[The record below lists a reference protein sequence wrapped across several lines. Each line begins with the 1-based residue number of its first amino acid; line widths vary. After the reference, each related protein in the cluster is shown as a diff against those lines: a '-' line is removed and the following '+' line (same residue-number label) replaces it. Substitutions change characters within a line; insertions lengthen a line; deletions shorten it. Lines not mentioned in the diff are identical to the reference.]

1 MLNIIVE
8 QITSLGDGVLMIGS
22 LAYILGVRKGK
33 SKYLVLFML
42 LQYLCAQYLI
52 QLPVQQFILGI
63 AVNIGMCYVCLKE
76 SWRSWCLWS
85 IIIMI
90 LYIVSSSVCFPVIS
104 LVTGEPMSVLITG
117 NIFTRICSIL
127 IARLLLVILIWAAM
141 IQRKNRVY
149 LKWRQWV
156 LSLLIL
162 IAAAF
167 ILISLLEINLNTGIY
182 GKEQG
187 HILGIFTLQ
196 LVILGCCTFLAL
208 HISKMNQRMNEG
220 KIVAIQLDKQKAMIE
235 KAYQMQ
241 RETRILSHDLKH
253 YAMAWTKLLEEGNV
267 EQAKKQM
274 AGFTGAVSSIGVNV
288 YYIVDNEMLNAV
300 MYEKAQLCRKKDIFV
315 RWQITTSY
323 PKEREMDMAIVFS
336 NLMDN
341 AIRAEENLPEAKR
354 FIGVDCFEVNNI
366 RHFIVSN
373 YIEESV
379 LDRNPQ
385 LHTTKEDAEN
395 HGLGI
400 LSVKKVVNQ
409 YGGLIDISE
418 ENSRFMA
425 HIACV

>member
-149 LKWRQWV
+149 LKWQEW
-156 LSLLIL
+156 LLILLIL

-267 EQAKKQM
+267 EQAKK
-274 AGFTGAVSSIGVNV
+274 
-288 YYIVDNEMLNAV
+288 
-300 MYEKAQLCRKKDIFV
+300 
-315 RWQITTSY
+315 
-323 PKEREMDMAIVFS
+323 
-336 NLMDN
+336 
-341 AIRAEENLPEAKR
+341 
-354 FIGVDCFEVNNI
+354 
-366 RHFIVSN
+366 
-373 YIEESV
+373 
-379 LDRNPQ
+379 
-385 LHTTKEDAEN
+385 
-395 HGLGI
+395 
-400 LSVKKVVNQ
+400 LS
-409 YGGLIDISE
+409 LI
-418 ENSRFMA
+418 
-425 HIACV
+425 HI

>member
-149 LKWRQWV
+149 LKWQEW
-156 LSLLIL
+156 LLILLIL

-196 LVILGCCTFLAL
+196 L
-208 HISKMNQRMNEG
+208 
-220 KIVAIQLDKQKAMIE
+220 VAIQLDKQKAMIE

-418 ENSRFMA
+418 ENSRFMV